1 MDSLI
6 KGRGVHSEPRYLY
19 DILAN
24 PVPLEEAHVPAYSI
38 GDRVTQS
45 QFGNG
50 TIMMANDR
58 HTVIEFDEH
67 GSRMFSTPLVR
78 LAPSSTVAPPK
89 PVRTRRKTA
98 ARAQAK

>member
-1 MDSLI
+1 M
-6 KGRGVHSEPRYLY
+6 
-19 DILAN
+19 
-24 PVPLEEAHVPAYSI
+24 PAYSI
-38 GDRVTQS
+38 GARVSQT

-78 LAPSSTVAPPK
+78 LAPSDTPAPPK
-89 PVRTRRKTA
+89 PVRQRRRPA
-98 ARAQAK
+98 ARAK